1 MAVPPMQCSF
11 LGRAFPQPVRGP
23 PRGGGSPRDFKGLAC
38 CSVLARPS
46 LWCPPVDIP
55 RTKKPRRQPWI
66 LAGLGVVA
74 LVGVTVGLSQL
85 RSAAPTVER
94 GSVWLDTVKRGPMLR
109 QVKGAGT
116 LVPEHSRW
124 LTADT
129 AGRVERIHVRPGAPV
144 EPDTLLMELS
154 NPDVQLQA
162 LEAERQLASAE
173 AELIALR
180 TTLETQRISQ
190 EATLASLEAEAAH
203 AGRQAEATV
212 ALLDRS
218 FVPTLEAQQTKE
230 KAGELGT
237 RLSLE
242 RKRLAVLTSS
252 TREQLAAQQ
261 GQIERLKA
269 VARFRRTQVESM
281 QVRAGEAGVL
291 TELPLELGQWVT
303 PGTVL
308 AKVVKPERLKAELRI
323 AETQARDIQIGQRA
337 QVDTRNG
344 VVEGVVARVAPA
356 ASQGTVRVE
365 ITLPGELPRG
375 ARPDLTVEGTV
386 ELERLG
392 EVLSVGRPAGAQPH
406 STMALFRL
414 LPGSDEAVRVPV
426 QLGRGSVNSIE
437 VVQGLTEGDQVV
449 LSDMTAWDAVDRVR
463 VR

>member
-1 MAVPPMQCSF
+1 LEPFQA
-11 LGRAFPQPVRGP
+11 
-23 PRGGGSPRDFKGLAC
+23 
-38 CSVLARPS
+38 LARPS
-46 LWCPPVDIP
+46 LMEPPVDIP
-55 RTKKPRRQPWI
+55 RTRKPNRKPWI
-66 LAGLGVVA
+66 FGAAGLLT
-74 LVGVTVGLSQL
+74 LVGVTWGLSQL
-85 RSAAPTVER
+85 RAAAPTVER

-116 LVPEHSRW
+116 LVPEHIRW

-144 EPDTLLMELS
+144 QPDTLLMELS

-180 TTLETQRISQ
+180 TQLETQRISQ
-190 EATLASLEAEAAH
+190 EAALASLETEAAH
-203 AGRQAEATV
+203 AGRQAQATV
-212 ALLDRS
+212 ALLDRA
-218 FVPTLEAQQTKE
+218 FVPTLEAQQTRE
-230 KAGELGT
+230 KAGELT
-237 RLSLE
+237 VRLDLE
-242 RKRLAVLTSS
+242 RKRLSVLQAS

-281 QVRAGEAGVL
+281 QVKAGEAGVL

-323 AETQARDIQIGQRA
+323 AETQARDIQVGQRA

-344 VVEGVVARVAPA
+344 VVEGQVARVAPA

-365 ITLPGELPRG
+365 VTLPEQLPKG

-392 EVLSVGRPAGAQPH
+392 DVLFVGRPAGAQPN
-406 STMALFRL
+406 STMSLFRL
-414 LPGSDEAVRVPV
+414 MPDSDEAVRIPV

>member
-1 MAVPPMQCSF
+1 M
-11 LGRAFPQPVRGP
+11 
-23 PRGGGSPRDFKGLAC
+23 
-38 CSVLARPS
+38 
-46 LWCPPVDIP
+46 DIP
-55 RTKKPRRQPWI
+55 RTRKPNRKPWI
-66 LAGLGVVA
+66 FGTAGLLT
-74 LVGVTVGLSQL
+74 LVGVTWGLSGL
-85 RSAAPTVER
+85 RAAAPTVER

-116 LVPEHSRW
+116 LVPEYIRW

-144 EPDTLLMELS
+144 QPDTLLLELS

-180 TTLETQRISQ
+180 TQLETQRISQ
-190 EATLASLEAEAAH
+190 EAALASLEAESAH
-203 AGRQAEATV
+203 AGRHAQATV

-218 FVPTLEAQQTKE
+218 LVPTLEAQQTRE
-230 KAGELGT
+230 RAGELSV
-237 RLSLE
+237 RLDLE
-242 RKRLAVLTSS
+242 RKRLTVLQAS
-252 TREQLAAQQ
+252 TRDQLSAQQ

-281 QVRAGEAGVL
+281 QVKAGEAGVL

-323 AETQARDIQIGQRA
+323 AETQARDIQVGQRA

-344 VVEGVVARVAPA
+344 VVEGQVSRVAPA

-365 ITLPGELPRG
+365 VTLPEQLPKG
-375 ARPDLTVEGTV
+375 SRPDLTVEGTV

-392 EVLSVGRPAGAQPH
+392 DVLFVGRPAGAQPN
-406 STMALFRL
+406 STMSLFRL
-414 LPGSDEAVRVPV
+414 QPESDEAVRIPV
-426 QLGRGSVNSIE
+426 QLGRGSVSSIE

>member
-1 MAVPPMQCSF
+1 M
-11 LGRAFPQPVRGP
+11 
-23 PRGGGSPRDFKGLAC
+23 
-38 CSVLARPS
+38 
-46 LWCPPVDIP
+46 DIP
-55 RTKKPRRQPWI
+55 RTRKPNRKP
-66 LAGLGVVA
+66 LLFGGLGAVV
-74 LVGVTVGLSQL
+74 LVGITVGLSQL
-85 RSAAPTVER
+85 RAAAPTVER

-116 LVPEHSRW
+116 LVPEYIRW

-144 EPDTLLMELS
+144 QPDTLLMELS

-173 AELIALR
+173 AQLISLR
-180 TTLETQRISQ
+180 TELETQRISQ
-190 EATLASLEAEAAH
+190 EAVIATLDAEAAN
-203 AGRQAEATV
+203 AGRMATATV
-212 ALLDRS
+212 ALLDRAY
-218 FVPTLEAQQTKE
+218 VPSLEAQQTRE
-230 KAGELGT
+230 KAGELKL
-237 RLSLE
+237 RLELE
-242 RKRLAVLTSS
+242 RKRLGVLQAS

-281 QVRAGEAGVL
+281 QVKAGEEGVL

-303 PGTVL
+303 PGMVL

-323 AETQARDIQIGQRA
+323 AETQARDIQVGQRA

-344 VVEGVVARVAPA
+344 VVEGTVSRVAPA

-365 ITLPGELPRG
+365 VTLPAELPKG

-392 EVLSVGRPAGAQPH
+392 NVLSVGRPAGAQPN
-406 STMALFRL
+406 STVSLFRL
-414 LPGSDEAVRVPV
+414 LPGSDEAVRIPV
-426 QLGRGSVNSIE
+426 QLGRGSVNAIE
-437 VVQGLTEGDQVV
+437 VVQGLSEGDQVV

>member
-1 MAVPPMQCSF
+1 M
-11 LGRAFPQPVRGP
+11 
-23 PRGGGSPRDFKGLAC
+23 
-38 CSVLARPS
+38 
-46 LWCPPVDIP
+46 DIP
-55 RTKKPRRQPWI
+55 RTRKPNRKPWI
-66 LAGLGVVA
+66 FGAAGVVA
-74 LVGVTVGLSQL
+74 LVAVTLGLSQL
-85 RSAAPTVER
+85 RAAAPTVER
-94 GSVWLDTVKRGPMLR
+94 GSVWMDIVKRGPMLR

-116 LVPEHSRW
+116 LVPEYIRW

-144 EPDTLLMELS
+144 QPDTLLMELS

-173 AELIALR
+173 AQLIALR
-180 TTLETQRISQ
+180 TDMETQRISQ
-190 EATLASLEAEAAH
+190 EAAIATLETDAAS
-203 AGRQAEATV
+203 AGRLAQATV

-218 FVPTLEAQQTKE
+218 FVPTLEAQQTRE
-230 KAGELGT
+230 KAGELSV
-237 RLSLE
+237 RLELE
-242 RKRLAVLTSS
+242 RKRLAVLQGS

-281 QVRAGEAGVL
+281 QVKAGEAGVL

-323 AETQARDIQIGQRA
+323 AETQARDIQVGQRA

-344 VVEGVVARVAPA
+344 VVEGTVSRIAPA

-365 ITLPGELPRG
+365 VTLPDELPKG

-392 EVLSVGRPAGAQPH
+392 DVLFVGRPAGAQPN
-406 STMALFRL
+406 STVSLFRL
-414 LPGSDEAVRVPV
+414 QPGSDEALRIPV

>member
-1 MAVPPMQCSF
+1 M
-11 LGRAFPQPVRGP
+11 
-23 PRGGGSPRDFKGLAC
+23 
-38 CSVLARPS
+38 
-46 LWCPPVDIP
+46 DIP
-55 RTKKPRRQPWI
+55 RTRKPNRKPLI
-66 LAGLGVVA
+66 YGSIGVLA
-74 LVGVTVGLSQL
+74 LVGVTLGLSQL
-85 RSAAPTVER
+85 RAAAPTVER
-94 GSVWLDTVKRGPMLR
+94 GSVWMDTVKRGPMLR

-116 LVPEHSRW
+116 LVPEYIRW

-144 EPDTLLMELS
+144 QPDTLLLELS

-162 LEAERQLASAE
+162 LEADRQLASAE

-180 TTLETQRISQ
+180 TELETQRISQ
-190 EATLASLEAEAAH
+190 EAAIATLDAESAN
-203 AGRQAEATV
+203 AGRQAQATV
-212 ALLDRS
+212 ALLDRAY
-218 FVPTLEAQQTKE
+218 VPTLEAQQSKE
-230 KAGELGT
+230 RAGELSV
-237 RLSLE
+237 RLELE
-242 RKRLAVLTSS
+242 RKRLAVIQAS

-281 QVRAGEAGVL
+281 QVKAGEAGVL

-323 AETQARDIQIGQRA
+323 AETQARDIQVGQKA

-344 VVEGVVARVAPA
+344 VVEGTVARVAPA

-365 ITLPGELPRG
+365 VTLPDTLPKG

-392 EVLSVGRPAGAQPH
+392 DVLSVGRPAGAQPN
-406 STMALFRL
+406 STVSLFRVM
-414 LPGSDEAVRVPV
+414 PGSDEAVRVPV
-426 QLGRGSVNSIE
+426 QLGRGSVNAIE

>member
-1 MAVPPMQCSF
+1 MEFVQA
-11 LGRAFPQPVRGP
+11 
-23 PRGGGSPRDFKGLAC
+23 
-38 CSVLARPS
+38 LARPS
-46 LWCPPVDIP
+46 LMEPFVDIP
-55 RTKKPRRQPWI
+55 RTRKPNRKPWI
-66 LAGLGVVA
+66 FGAAGLLT
-74 LVGVTVGLSQL
+74 LVGVTWGLSQL
-85 RSAAPTVER
+85 RAAAPTVER

-116 LVPEHSRW
+116 LVPEHIRW

-144 EPDTLLMELS
+144 QPDTLLLELS

-180 TTLETQRISQ
+180 TQLETQHISQ
-190 EATLASLEAEAAH
+190 EAALASLETESAN
-203 AGRQAEATV
+203 AGRQAQATV
-212 ALLDRS
+212 ALLDRA
-218 FVPTLEAQQTKE
+218 FVPTLEAQQARE
-230 KAGELGT
+230 KAGELT
-237 RLSLE
+237 IRLELE
-242 RKRLAVLTSS
+242 RKRLSVLQAS

-281 QVRAGEAGVL
+281 QVKAGEAGVL

-323 AETQARDIQIGQRA
+323 AETQARDIQVGQRA

-344 VVEGVVARVAPA
+344 IVEGQVSRVAPA

-365 ITLPGELPRG
+365 VTLPEQLPKG

-392 EVLSVGRPAGAQPH
+392 DVLFVGRPAGAQPN
-406 STMALFRL
+406 STMLLFRL
-414 LPGSDEAVRVPV
+414 MPDSDEAVRIPV